1 MVFVGELASCKIL
14 SKKKSS
20 SQKLRKKPP
29 SHPLQPYEN
38 GCSSRQEP
46 IGQRF
51 AWFPIPA
58 KNQPRVGGGFV
69 VVNRAPFRPVFFL
82 DGFEHG
88 LIFGRKFL
96 GIPNFVSTVKML
108 KKGENFP
115 PEKKQMRNMRTRLD
129 LFWLLLL
136 ICIYIYKTKVTVR
149 KTLAGNEVTLTLR
162 ILKLAVTCTNMFDLA
177 LKTSPSLGSPL

>member
-96 GIPNFVSTVKML
+96 GIPNFVSTVKKRWKL
-108 KKGENFP
+108 PTGKKNRCETWG
-115 PEKKQMRNMRTRLD
+115 RD
-129 LFWLLLL
+129 W
-136 ICIYIYKTKVTVR
+136 ICSGCCCWYMYIYIY
-149 KTLAGNEVTLTLR
+149 
-162 ILKLAVTCTNMFDLA
+162 IWLKSRCGKHWREM
-177 LKTSPSLGSPL
+177 KSLSL

>member
-96 GIPNFVSTVKML
+96 GIPNFASTVKKRWKL
-108 KKGENFP
+108 PTGKKTDAKHEDEIGFV
-115 PEKKQMRNMRTRLD
+115 LVVAVD
-129 LFWLLLL
+129 
-136 ICIYIYKTKVTVR
+136 ICIYIYIR
-149 KTLAGNEVTLTLR
+149 
-162 ILKLAVTCTNMFDLA
+162 LKSRCGKHWREM
-177 LKTSPSLGSPL
+177 KSLSL